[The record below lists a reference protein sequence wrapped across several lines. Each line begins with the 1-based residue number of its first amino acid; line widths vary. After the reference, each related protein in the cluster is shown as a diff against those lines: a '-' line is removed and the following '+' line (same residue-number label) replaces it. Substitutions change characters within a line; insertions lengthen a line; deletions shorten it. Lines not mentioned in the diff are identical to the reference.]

1 MQLEKLESKTDS
13 SVFATAIEELLRY
26 DGPIHRQWRV
36 ATEDTE
42 FEGKQIGKGQ
52 LVAAML
58 GAANR
63 DPAQFPDPDRLDVT
77 RHNVRHVGFGYG
89 IHFCLLPLPAL
100 RAKSPSKLSF
110 IGFRACA
117 WPMRSQSGYRKSPF
131 MASDLCP
138 SLLTESRII
147 GREHFPE
154 KTGSVG
160 QGRIDTSH
168 QTTVYRLRSHRFS
181 NPRSTW
187 P

>member
-1 MQLEKLESKTDS
+1 M
-13 SVFATAIEELLRY
+13 
-26 DGPIHRQWRV
+26 DGPIHRQWPCHRGHRSK
-36 ATEDTE
+36 E
-42 FEGKQIGKGQ
+42 KQIGKGQ

-77 RHNVRHVGFGYG
+77 RHNVRHVGFGVWDPFLFASLARLEG
-89 IHFCLLPLPAL
+89 EVAI
-100 RAKSPSKLSF
+100 KLSF
-110 IGFRACA
+110 IGFPR
-117 WPMRSQSGYRKSPF
+117 MRLADEIQSGYRKSPF

-168 QTTVYRLRSHRFS
+168 RLLY
-181 NPRSTW
+181 TD
-187 P
+187 